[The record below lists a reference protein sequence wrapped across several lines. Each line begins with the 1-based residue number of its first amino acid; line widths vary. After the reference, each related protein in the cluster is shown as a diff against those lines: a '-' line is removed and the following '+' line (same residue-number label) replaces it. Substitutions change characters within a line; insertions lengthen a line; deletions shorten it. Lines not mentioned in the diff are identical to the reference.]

1 MSMQLVPI
9 TIQVDLECALLA
21 FQIRDAQQELMRLQR
36 ELAPLETAFGLFEQ
50 KVASQSAGITAE
62 RNRLRKR
69 CLQIEHYT
77 NRLHARLLADP
88 DGHLSDIFTPNELRA
103 IGELFG
109 IDVPEEWFGTES
121 RTTTSAGAW
130 EWADDPQLEQPA
142 ETLPHDDMDELRT
155 LYRQLAKAFHPDLA
169 SDTEEHL
176 FRAEMMLRINHAW
189 HTHDLQAMR
198 DLHSGSRQLLDIG
211 TNRTRVWQ
219 LQQLRR
225 DLEQIMQRC
234 TGART
239 RLQSLRRSR
248 TRALW
253 YDSALANAAIARH
266 LRKLEAEIAQLQE
279 RESLA
284 TEEFRQA
291 FGQYAARS

>member
-21 FQIRDAQQELMRLQR
+21 LQIRDAQRELARLQR

-50 KVASQSAGITAE
+50 KVASQSAGVTAE

-77 NRLHARLLADP
+77 NRVHARLLADP
-88 DGHLSDIFTPNELRA
+88 EGHFADIFTPNELRA
-103 IGELFG
+103 IGDLFG
-109 IDVPEEWFGTES
+109 IEVPEDWFGTES
-121 RTTTSAGAW
+121 RTTTSSGAW
-130 EWADDPQLEQPA
+130 EWADDPQLEPSVKP
-142 ETLPHDDMDELRT
+142 LPQDDLTELRT
-155 LYRQLAKAFHPDLA
+155 LYRELAKIFHPDLTT
-169 SDTEEHL
+169 DPDEHAL
-176 FRAEMMLRINHAW
+176 RAEMMLRINHAW
-189 HTHDLQAMR
+189 QTR
-198 DLHSGSRQLLDIG
+198 DLATMRELHRGSSDLLDIG
-211 TNRTRVWQ
+211 TSRARVWQ

-225 DLEQIMQRC
+225 DLAQILQRC

-239 RLQSLRRSR
+239 RLQSLRRSK

-253 YDSALANAAIARH
+253 YDTALANAAIARH
-266 LRKLEAEIAQLQE
+266 IRKLKTEIEQLQE
-279 RESLA
+279 REALA

-291 FGQYAARS
+291 FGQYASRT